1 MEIVELIQKK
11 VNKQRFNQQD
21 MEYVVKGIVDK
32 TIPDYLITSWL
43 MAIYINGL
51 NIDEAYYLTK
61 SMWLHSAHID
71 LSGYGQHI
79 MDKHSTGGIGD
90 KVSLILTPIMASLD
104 IPIAKISGRGLGF
117 TGGTID
123 KLESIGMNTNL
134 TVKQMLNQLK
144 KHKMFIAS
152 QTETIAPVD
161 KVLYNLRD
169 VTGTVGDYGL
179 IASSVLSKKFAILGT
194 HVFID
199 VKYGSGAFCPT
210 YRSALKLV
218 KFLKGIAK
226 RMKRKVTIMISGM
239 DQPLGRNVGNAI
251 EVLEAQDFL
260 SGNVDYTK
268 DLKEL
273 IYKLA
278 ATAYKAYHPN
288 ISIKKALA
296 KVNDAV
302 VHRHA
307 LKKFYEWIDAQG
319 GNYKKV
325 LDWSFW
331 HPKYK
336 IEIKCP
342 KSGYLTFTS
351 NSAVGMLA
359 CRLGAGRILKTD
371 KVDPQAGMWW
381 NFKHG
386 DHVDK
391 GDVIVTLFSSKPI
404 DAKKAFKECGDCC
417 KLVPYKPRRL
427 PVVRK
432 VIYDK

>member
-1 MEIVELIQKK
+1 MEIVDIIQKK
-11 VNKQRFNQQD
+11 VNKDTFSQED

-32 TIPDYLITSWL
+32 SIPDYLITSWL

-61 SMWLHSAHID
+61 SMWAHSEHVD
-71 LSGYGQHI
+71 LTGFGQHI

-90 KVSLILTPIMASLD
+90 KVSLILTPLMSSLG

-123 KLESIGMNTNL
+123 KLESIGMKTNL
-134 TVKQMLNQLK
+134 TVKQMLQQLK

-152 QTETIAPVD
+152 QTDTIAPVD

-179 IASSVLSKKFAILGT
+179 IASSILSKKFAILGT

-199 VKYGSGAFCPT
+199 VKYGSGAFCPN
-210 YRSALKLV
+210 YQAALKLV
-218 KFLKGIAK
+218 KYLRGIAK
-226 RMKRKVTIMISGM
+226 KMKRKLTIMISGM

-260 SGNVDYTK
+260 KGNVDYTP

-278 ATAYKAYHPN
+278 ATAYKAYHPSVSLKTAMKLVDDV
-288 ISIKKALA
+288 IIKQVALT
-296 KVNDAV
+296 
-302 VHRHA
+302 
-307 LKKFYEWIDAQG
+307 KFYEWIDAQG
-319 GNYKKV
+319 GDHRKILN
-325 LDWSFW
+325 LSFW

-336 IEIKCP
+336 YDVICP
-342 KSGYLTFTS
+342 KAGYLTFTS
-351 NSAVGMLA
+351 NSAVGMIA
-359 CRLGAGRILKTD
+359 SRLGAGRILKTD
-371 KVDPQAGMWW
+371 KIDPQAGMWW
-381 NFKHG
+381 HFKHG
-386 DHVDK
+386 DYIKK
-391 GDVIVTLFSSKPI
+391 GTRVVTVFSSKPI
-404 DAKKAFKECGDCC
+404 HYKKLTKECSDAC
-417 KLVPYKPRRL
+417 KIVTYKPRRL

-432 VIYDK
+432 VIYDE

>member
-1 MEIVELIQKK
+1 MEIVDLIQKK
-11 VNKQRFNQQD
+11 VNKKRFNQQD

-61 SMWLHSAHID
+61 SMWEHSDHID
-71 LSGYGQHI
+71 LTKFGKNI

-90 KVSLILTPIMASLD
+90 KVSLILTPIMASLG

-123 KLESIGMNTNL
+123 KLESVGVNCDL
-134 TVKQMLNQLK
+134 TVEQMIKQLEQ
-144 KHKMFIAS
+144 HKMFIAG
-152 QTETIAPVD
+152 QTAEIAPVD

-210 YRSALKLV
+210 YRHALKLV
-218 KFLKGIAK
+218 KYLTGIAK
-226 RMKRKVTIMISGM
+226 RMGRKLTIAISNM
-239 DQPLGRNVGNAI
+239 EQPLGRNIGNAI

-260 SGNVDYTK
+260 EGNVDYTP

-273 IYKLA
+273 IYSLA
-278 ATAYKAYHPN
+278 AVAYRNYHPTISLKQALKKVDN
-288 ISIKKALA
+288 IVSSGKALT
-296 KVNDAV
+296 
-302 VHRHA
+302 
-307 LKKFYEWIDAQG
+307 KFYEWLKAQG
-319 GNYKKV
+319 GDVESVKDK
-325 LDWSFW
+325 SFW

-336 IEIKCP
+336 VEIKSP

-351 NSAVGMLA
+351 NSAVGMIA
-359 CRLGAGRILKTD
+359 TRLGAGRILKTD
-371 KVDPQAGMWW
+371 KIDPQAGMWW
-381 NFKHG
+381 HLKHA
-386 DHVDK
+386 DHVKK
-391 GDVIVTLFSSKPI
+391 GDVVVTCFSSKPI
-404 DAKKAFKECGDCC
+404 DYVKLEKDVSDCC
-417 KLVPYKPRRL
+417 KIVAIKPRKF
-427 PVVRK
+427 PVVKR
-432 VIYDK
+432 VAHA